1 MSEATRE
8 SCPSVQPQLNTD
20 SGSTDPYHY
29 GATQA
34 HANHMLPQDH
44 CIELISCSP
53 SGWSP
58 GIAGCVIQSRQYTMC
73 SGDSKYL
80 ACRLVDVFPLTRAS
94 NSHVDSVIRDLGRN
108 YVDSDVA
115 HTCREFESLQ
125 RRMIDKYDGSAAVRP
140 VPSKLIHGPV
150 VQRLQSTF
158 FSHHLLPVLQPGR
171 DLLCRWAE
179 ELLVHLH
186 AKPLTKCMSVE
197 AAAEVIHLCVLYTL
211 ELDA

>member
-1 MSEATRE
+1 MFHTLYCLGKIREATRE

-34 HANHMLPQDH
+34 DANHMLPQDH
-44 CIELISCSP
+44 CIEQVSCSP

-58 GIAGCVIQSRQYTMC
+58 GIAGCVIQSQQYTMC

-80 ACRLVDVFPLTRAS
+80 ACRRVDFFPLTRYS
-94 NSHVDSVIRDLGRN
+94 DSH
-108 YVDSDVA
+108 VDSDVA

-125 RRMIDKYDGSAAVRP
+125 RRMIDEYDGPAAVRP

-150 VQRLQSTF
+150 VQRLQSKL

-171 DLLCRWAE
+171 DLLCR
-179 ELLVHLH
+179 
-186 AKPLTKCMSVE
+186 
-197 AAAEVIHLCVLYTL
+197 
-211 ELDA
+211 